1 MQRYGLTE
9 VEENGVE
16 TGKVALATPKAQES
30 AAFVNIEPHFV
41 VVEFLRTL
49 DRSLP
54 IHFVLGTDHDV
65 M

>member
-1 MQRYGLTE
+1 ME
-9 VEENGVE
+9 DVEENGVK

-41 VVEFLRTL
+41 VVEFLKTL